1 MKRVL
6 MQSLL
11 GGALAFSSVAASSA
25 VPQTQETLAAA
36 GKMLSG
42 APVSMQGMLGQAQ
55 IRGTLRNKAEKEEG
69 IEGEY
74 FVSGHPQR
82 VLLAGEI
89 EGDDFF
95 LEESENGKDVSGQ
108 WTGKL
113 AGDTISGEWQSA
125 DGKVTKPFIV
135 RITRNEDRMQ
145 GATAG
150 VPSNN
155 QQQ

>member
-1 MKRVL
+1 MKRAL

-11 GGALAFSSVAASSA
+11 GLVITISTGAAFST
-25 VPQTQETLAAA
+25 VPPTQDTLAAA
-36 GKMLSG
+36 GKMLSS
-42 APVSMQGMLGQAQ
+42 APVTMQGMLGQAQ
-55 IRGTLRNKAEKEEG
+55 IQGTLRNKAEKDEG

-74 FVSGHPQR
+74 FVSGQPQR

-113 AGDTISGEWQSA
+113 AGDTISGEWQSP
-125 DGKVTKPFIV
+125 DGKVTKPFIL
-135 RITRNEDRMQ
+135 RIRRNDDTMQ

-150 VPSNN
+150 TPSNN